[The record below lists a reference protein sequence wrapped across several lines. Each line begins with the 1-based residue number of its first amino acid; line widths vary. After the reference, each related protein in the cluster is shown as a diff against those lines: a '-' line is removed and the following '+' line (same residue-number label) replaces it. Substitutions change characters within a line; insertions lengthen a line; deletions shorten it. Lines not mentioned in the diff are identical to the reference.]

1 MLALEMDPV
10 VLECVVLECM
20 APRGRRRVLTAVGG
34 DMPLRRVVER
44 NRSLPGVARGLQS
57 EELLLLLS
65 LSSWPDPWAEW

>member
-1 MLALEMDPV
+1 
-10 VLECVVLECM
+10 
-20 APRGRRRVLTAVGG
+20 
-34 DMPLRRVVER
+34 MPLRRVVER